1 LKTSIQLEFCNACT
15 ITRRRVGIHVYKYR
29 QRKPEYHYPGGGK
42 DMTSFATA
50 TGKLSKDLGYG
61 MPVSSILSGVAFA
74 VCIFFYLYVI
84 GSFLRVSIYPL
95 INRVTV
101 YATFQ
106 EYIINQ
112 RLDYIIV
119 ILATASWFL
128 LATNNRIIRY
138 YFSIAYGV
146 TGIVLAL
153 ISPDNKVFDIIALLS
168 LPLIIGVMLYNYRK
182 GQKNLLNFNAKLTW
196 RYISLGVIAISAIG
210 IVFPVLAVFLTPNFG
225 SSAGE
230 DPANELFLLLSS
242 FSTIYILLL
251 VFCLAVKALQRGA
264 LRMLKLDIKQDINQ
278 TLRHDYDQ
286 NKLKTKTK
294 IGFLILAI
302 IISVVLV
309 LIPQHPVINKENRDI
324 GVDTHYYVTWIGELA
339 KSKNVSDLI
348 YQSFA
353 VQGQS
358 GDRPISLLFLFL
370 VYQVVGGNNLREVI
384 EHIPIIL
391 GPGIVLAFYFLT
403 VELTRN
409 EKIALIAAFF
419 GAISFHTLIGIYA
432 GFYANWLALIVG
444 YISIAFL
451 FRYLRSGRLSDIV
464 IFSTLL
470 IVVLFIHIHT
480 WTVIAAVSG
489 TFLIAMLLVAIR
501 KKKKKKTGDNN
512 NLFTKR
518 RIIWL
523 LVAILLSTAV
533 DITKVLL
540 IGSSGGVEQD
550 VQLAQKYLGIEEFS
564 IRWRIL
570 NATMHDSLG
579 GVLSNFI
586 ILLLGLFWVLKS
598 NVREPGAIFLMIFLS
613 AGMVPLTF
621 GLWTL
626 QVRVLYDIPFEIPA
640 AIALYY
646 ISTRLGSSRL
656 VTVAACTWL
665 VAVSLVTVMN
675 YYLVWRPGVH

>member
-1 LKTSIQLEFCNACT
+1 LAL
-15 ITRRRVGIHVYKYR
+15 
-29 QRKPEYHYPGGGK
+29 
-42 DMTSFATA
+42 FAIA
-50 TGKLSKDLGYG
+50 ARKLSKGLGYG
-61 MPVSSILSGVAFA
+61 MPICSILSGVALT
-74 VCIFFYLYVI
+74 VCIFFYLYTI
-84 GSFLRVSIYPL
+84 GSFFRIPVYPL
-95 INRVTV
+95 IDRATV
-101 YATFQ
+101 YAVFH

-112 RLDYIIV
+112 HLDYIIV

-128 LATNNRIIRY
+128 LSVKNRAIRY
-138 YFSIAYGV
+138 YFSIAYAG

-153 ISPDNKVFDIIALLS
+153 ISPDNIIFDIVALLS
-168 LPLIIGVMLYNYRK
+168 LPLIIGTMLYCYRK
-182 GQKNLLNFNAKLTW
+182 EQKNLLNFNAKLTW
-196 RYISLGVIAISAIG
+196 RYIFLAVIAISAIG
-210 IVFPVLAVFLTPNFG
+210 IIFPVLAVFVTPSFDF
-225 SSAGE
+225 SAGD

-242 FSTIYILLL
+242 FSTVYIFLL
-251 VFCLAVKALQRGA
+251 VFCLGVKVLYRAA
-264 LRMLKLDIKQDINQ
+264 LRMLKLDIKEDISQ
-278 TLRHDYDQ
+278 TLPHDYDK

-294 IGFLILAI
+294 IGFLLLAMIL
-302 IISVVLV
+302 SVALV
-309 LIPQHPVINKENRDI
+309 LIPQHPLINKDNRDI
-324 GVDTHYYVTWIGELA
+324 GVDTHYYVTWVRELA

-348 YQSFA
+348 YQAFV

-358 GDRPISLLFLFL
+358 GDRPLSLLFIFL
-370 VYQVVGGNNLREVI
+370 VYQVVGGGNNNLSEVI
-384 EHIPIIL
+384 EHFPIIL
-391 GPGIVLAFYFLT
+391 GPGIVLAFYLLT
-403 VELTRN
+403 LELTRN

-444 YISIAFL
+444 YVSIAFL

-464 IFSTLL
+464 VFSTLL
-470 IVVLFIHIHT
+470 IGVLFIHIHT
-480 WTVIAAVSG
+480 WTILAAVSG
-489 TFLIAMLLVAIR
+489 TFLVVMLLAVLWKNR
-501 KKKKKKTGDNN
+501 KKKGNIT

-550 VQLAQKYLGIEEFS
+550 VQLAQKYLGIEELS

-579 GVLSNFI
+579 GVFSNFI

-598 NVREPGAIFLMIFLS
+598 NVREPGTLFLMIFLS

-640 AIALYY
+640 AITLYY

-656 VTVAACTWL
+656 VTLAACTWL
-665 VAVSLVTVMN
+665 VAISLVTVMN

>member
-1 LKTSIQLEFCNACT
+1 
-15 ITRRRVGIHVYKYR
+15 
-29 QRKPEYHYPGGGK
+29 
-42 DMTSFATA
+42 MTSFAIA
-50 TGKLSKDLGYG
+50 GSKFTKALGYG
-61 MPVSSILSGVAFA
+61 MPVSSILSGVAFTI
-74 VCIFFYLYVI
+74 CIFFYLYTV
-84 GSFLRVSIYPL
+84 GSFFRIAIYPL
-95 INRVTV
+95 IDRVTV
-101 YATFQ
+101 YAVFH

-112 RLDYIIV
+112 HIDYIIL

-128 LATNNRIIRY
+128 LSVKNRAIRY
-138 YFSIAYGV
+138 YFSVAFAGA
-146 TGIVLAL
+146 GIILAL
-153 ISPDNKVFDIIALLS
+153 VSPDDMIFGIITLVS
-168 LPLIIGVMLYNYRK
+168 LPLIITVMLYYYRK
-182 GQKNLLNFNAKLTW
+182 RQKNLLNFNAKLTW
-196 RYISLGVIAISAIG
+196 RYISLAVIAIGAIG
-210 IVFPVLAVFLTPNFG
+210 IIFPVLVVFLTPNFD
-225 SSAGE
+225 SSAGD

-242 FSTIYILLL
+242 FSTIYIFLLAL
-251 VFCLAVKALQRGA
+251 CLAVKVLQRGA

-278 TLRHDYDQ
+278 NLPHDYDHH
-286 NKLKTKTK
+286 KLKTKTK
-294 IGFLILAI
+294 IGFLLLAI
-302 IISVVLV
+302 ILSVLLV
-309 LIPQHPVINKENRDI
+309 LIPQHPLVNKDNRDI
-324 GVDTHYYVTWIGELA
+324 GVDTHYYFTWIVELA

-348 YQSFA
+348 YQAFV

-358 GDRPISLLFLFL
+358 GDRPLSLLFLFL

-391 GPGIVLAFYFLT
+391 GPGIVLAFYLLT
-403 VELTRN
+403 LELTRN

-419 GAISFHTLIGIYA
+419 GAVSFHTLIGIYA

-464 IFSTLL
+464 VFSTLL
-470 IVVLFIHIHT
+470 IGVLFVHIHT
-480 WTVIAAVSG
+480 WTILAAVSG
-489 TFLIAMLLVAIR
+489 TFLVVMLLAVLWKE
-501 KKKKKKTGDNN
+501 KKKKNGNIN

-540 IGSSGGVEQD
+540 IGSSGGVERDIQ
-550 VQLAQKYLGIEEFS
+550 VAQTNLDIEHLS
-564 IRWRIL
+564 MRWRVL

-579 GVLSNFI
+579 GVFSNFI

-598 NVREPGAIFLMIFLS
+598 NVREPRAIFLMIFLS
-613 AGMVPLTF
+613 AGIVPLSF
-621 GLWTL
+621 GWWTL

-646 ISTRLGSSRL
+646 ISTRLGSRL
-656 VTVAACTWL
+656 VTLATCTWL
-665 VAVSLVTVMN
+665 VAISLVTVMN